1 MLAFLS
7 FGLKAQTDLLDS
19 LKNELAQYENR
30 DSVQLKLLINISNN
44 VVWSDPE
51 EAMQYAD
58 RAIDL
63 AQELGWQRGIAYALR
78 QKGVV
83 YYHQSDFLN
92 AMDVFLKCLEENEAL
107 QDKSFESGIYNNLAN
122 IYSEVQQFDK
132 AVEYYQKLLDIGIE
146 LNDENSQIIALVNR
160 GLVYTDIEKH
170 DLAIKDL
177 NNGLELAVKVENTY
191 FQAAILNNLG
201 RAYHEAN
208 MVDSAVRKYEQTVE
222 LSERIGNKN
231 AQSSAM
237 NQLAQIYLDQGKE
250 EDAMSLAREALQ
262 YAQEVQSME
271 RAREAWK
278 TLSNAAEKLED
289 YKTAH
294 TAFQQYIALRDSIL
308 GEENKAEI
316 TRKELSYQMALK
328 ETQDAAEIERQSNQ
342 KNLAIIG
349 IVAILIIT
357 GVGYILYKRRR
368 DALELKKEADFQRH
382 VAETELRVLKSQLNP
397 HFIFNSLNAI
407 SNFVDQHEVE
417 QANDYLIKFSKLMRL
432 TVELLDKETVSL
444 SQDLDWIRL
453 YLTLESMRMGNQFNY
468 SIEVDQTIDLE
479 EVFVPPMIVQPF
491 IENSLWHG
499 IAGHNNEG
507 NLTITVQINEDQLI
521 YTVEDDG
528 VGMKASANKNKNTK
542 EQSYGIKITQS
553 RINIL
558 NQLKDAK
565 ADVALID
572 KPKGLKVE
580 VSLPAD
586 LQY

>member
-1 MLAFLS
+1 M
-7 FGLKAQTDLLDS
+7 
-19 LKNELAQYENR
+19 
-30 DSVQLKLLINISNN
+30 
-44 VVWSDPE
+44 
-51 EAMQYAD
+51 
-58 RAIDL
+58 
-63 AQELGWQRGIAYALR
+63 
-78 QKGVV
+78 
-83 YYHQSDFLN
+83 
-92 AMDVFLKCLEENEAL
+92 
-107 QDKSFESGIYNNLAN
+107 
-122 IYSEVQQFDK
+122 
-132 AVEYYQKLLDIGIE
+132 
-146 LNDENSQIIALVNR
+146 
-160 GLVYTDIEKH
+160 
-170 DLAIKDL
+170 
-177 NNGLELAVKVENTY
+177 
-191 FQAAILNNLG
+191 
-201 RAYHEAN
+201 
-208 MVDSAVRKYEQTVE
+208 
-222 LSERIGNKN
+222 
-231 AQSSAM
+231 
-237 NQLAQIYLDQGKE
+237 
-250 EDAMSLAREALQ
+250 
-262 YAQEVQSME
+262 
-271 RAREAWK
+271 
-278 TLSNAAEKLED
+278 
-289 YKTAH
+289 
-294 TAFQQYIALRDSIL
+294 
-308 GEENKAEI
+308 
-316 TRKELSYQMALK
+316 
-328 ETQDAAEIERQSNQ
+328 
-342 KNLAIIG
+342 
-349 IVAILIIT
+349 
-357 GVGYILYKRRR
+357 
-368 DALELKKEADFQRH
+368 
-382 VAETELRVLKSQLNP
+382 KSQLNP